1 MKEEYKMENTKEQM
15 LISAGELIL
24 QAFGKDLQD
33 PSLKET
39 PKRFAKMMLE
49 QLEGEF
55 YSDSD
60 LVSKFGKCF
69 ETTGHGIV
77 TCTNIPVFSHC
88 EHHLALMYNMNVSI
102 GYYPR
107 TKVIGLS
114 KMARIA
120 DMVAKRFQIQERM
133 GFSIHRIMSAI
144 LSTDNVIVMIEGE
157 HSCMTARGIKKP
169 GAVTRT
175 LHTSGVFENL
185 DEQQSVSYTHLTLPT
200 NSLV

>member
-144 LSTDNVIVMIEGE
+144 LSTYNVIVMIEGE

-185 DEQQSVSYTHLTLPT
+185 DEQQSFI
-200 NSLV
+200 NLVRSSK

>member
-55 YSDSD
+55 YYDSD

-185 DEQQSVSYTHLTLPT
+185 DEQQSFI
-200 NSLV
+200 NLVRSSK

>member
-24 QAFGKDLQD
+24 QAFEKDLQD

-49 QLEGEF
+49 QFEGEF

-133 GFSIHRIMSAI
+133 GFSIHRIMSTI

-185 DEQQSVSYTHLTLPT
+185 DEQQSFI
-200 NSLV
+200 NLVRSSK

>member
-69 ETTGHGIV
+69 KTTGHGIV

-120 DMVAKRFQIQERM
+120 DTVAKRFQIQERM

-185 DEQQSVSYTHLTLPT
+185 DEQQSFI
-200 NSLV
+200 NLVRSSK

>member
-144 LSTDNVIVMIEGE
+144 LSTDDVIVMIEGE

-185 DEQQSVSYTHLTLPT
+185 DEQQSFI
-200 NSLV
+200 NLVRSSK

>member
-69 ETTGHGIV
+69 ETTDHSIV

-185 DEQQSVSYTHLTLPT
+185 DEQQSFI
-200 NSLV
+200 NLVRSSK

>member
-60 LVSKFGKCF
+60 LVCKFGKCF

-185 DEQQSVSYTHLTLPT
+185 DEQQSFI
-200 NSLV
+200 NLVRSSK

>member
-185 DEQQSVSYTHLTLPT
+185 DEQQSFI
-200 NSLV
+200 NLVRGSK

>member
-133 GFSIHRIMSAI
+133 GFSIHCIMSAI

-175 LHTSGVFENL
+175 LHTSGVFEYL
-185 DEQQSVSYTHLTLPT
+185 DEQQSFI
-200 NSLV
+200 NLVRSSK

>member
-120 DMVAKRFQIQERM
+120 DMVAKRFQIQERI

-185 DEQQSVSYTHLTLPT
+185 DEQQSFI
-200 NSLV
+200 NLVRSSK

>member
-24 QAFGKDLQD
+24 QAFGKDLQN

-185 DEQQSVSYTHLTLPT
+185 DEQQSFI
-200 NSLV
+200 NLVRSSK